1 VRRGAAWPAKRPSS
15 CLSWRWSSPVRRS
28 VIPLVVVA
36 AELSWLVD
44 RPDAAAQPSV
54 QRPSSGQAPS
64 PCSTCQNASHGVG
77 RRSASSMGVHPSGS
91 VVRGP
96 AVRPVQCPV
105 RPVSSHLGSSSGIRC
120 PAVWCP
126 PVRCPAVWGRP
137 RPSGRVRLVP
147 IRRWHWG
154 QADAARQPAPRE
166 RVQVPV
172 GCRVVERLGSTAEQA
187 RTRAT
192 PPRSPMVGGAV
203 GAGPG
208 PGRAWAA
215 AVLDAGLPGR
225 PGGRAE
231 RPSPAAARRAR
242 EAAPATRLPFPGWV
256 GDHGAWLSRRLPPT
270 WTGPEGPMGLPAGM
284 GVRPQ
289 RGPGSQRALPACCRQ
304 RSDLRRWLV
313 GLPGLEP
320 GTSSLSGFCSR
331 ACFRRIAPATCAN
344 DLPLE
349 TAGDR
354 CEPLGSDGV
363 WTKRG
368 PDARIRSHQPSRAT
382 AGRAPWIPHA
392 DPSDEQTG

>member
-105 RPVSSHLGSSSGIRC
+105 RPVSSPPGVQSARC
-120 PAVWCP
+120 PVTWARRP
-126 PVRCPAVWGRP
+126 GSGVRPSGVHPSGV

-154 QADAARQPAPRE
+154 LADAARQPAPRE
-166 RVQVPV
+166 RAQVPV
-172 GCRVVERLGSTAEQA
+172 GCRVLERLGPTAEKA
-187 RTRAT
+187 RTPAT

-203 GAGPG
+203 GGGPG
-208 PGRAWAA
+208 PGRVWR
-215 AVLDAGLPGR
+215 R
-225 PGGRAE
+225 PCL
-231 RPSPAAARRAR
+231 
-242 EAAPATRLPFPGWV
+242 T
-256 GDHGAWLSRRLPPT
+256 LPP
-270 WTGPEGPMGLPAGM
+270 G
-284 GVRPQ
+284 
-289 RGPGSQRALPACCRQ
+289 
-304 RSDLRRWLV
+304 
-313 GLPGLEP
+313 
-320 GTSSLSGFCSR
+320 
-331 ACFRRIAPATCAN
+331 
-344 DLPLE
+344 
-349 TAGDR
+349 
-354 CEPLGSDGV
+354 
-363 WTKRG
+363 
-368 PDARIRSHQPSRAT
+368 
-382 AGRAPWIPHA
+382 
-392 DPSDEQTG
+392 